1 MKMTCYSSQP
11 RDCIYVKDNGFVS
24 FVENI
29 GKNISDHSKQSVTDA
44 LKLVQR
50 EQFRKVQANC

>member
-1 MKMTCYSSQP
+1 MTCYSSQP
-11 RDCIYVKDNGFVS
+11 RDCIFVKGNGFVS

-44 LKLVQR
+44 LKLVR
-50 EQFRKVQANC
+50 GEQFRKVQVNC

>member
-1 MKMTCYSSQP
+1 MTCYSSQP